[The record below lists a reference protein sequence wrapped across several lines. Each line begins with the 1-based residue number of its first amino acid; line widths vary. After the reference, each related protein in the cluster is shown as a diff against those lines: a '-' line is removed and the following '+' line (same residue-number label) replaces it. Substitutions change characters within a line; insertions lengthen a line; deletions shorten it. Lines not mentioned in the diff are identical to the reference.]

1 LKQQNYL
8 QQLKGKECNE
18 EGEVSLKCNDHDE
31 KDDQYWSLDSK
42 SLNSHKEVGNL
53 HP

>member
-1 LKQQNYL
+1 
-8 QQLKGKECNE
+8 LKGKECNE

-31 KDDQYWSLDSK
+31 EDDQYWSLDSE